1 MPAYFYVQN
10 GEGGNEKWKPIPA
23 FKLDTV
29 ADAMF
34 VTVLA
39 IDSPLP
45 DTPTQEQI
53 ADAKYMGPLYF
64 DLDDRESP
72 ASTAKHAI
80 ELIAKLVELD
90 VRLEDIAIYATGG
103 KGFHIMVPS
112 GCFMVKPPKAG
123 FVRLPAIYKE
133 MAFSLSV
140 TSLDFAVYTAR
151 RGRMFRQPNVRRQN
165 GMYKVRLSLEEL
177 ESIVEAE
184 DGEALYREICS
195 TARPGEAWNS
205 AGGEVA
211 AGLMALFDECRIK
224 VGKKKT
230 VTKKQV
236 NLPASLPSFEAM
248 LRGEGIK
255 EGVGFQKLALQIAI
269 TAHAK
274 NMSEEQLL
282 AAAEGLIQ
290 NHASD
295 GNRYNTPSKRR
306 VELSRMWQY
315 TADNVCYEY
324 SPGAIVSLLSHQA
337 PDLQGIEITAE
348 EASEILAEGPV
359 AEGAEYE
366 HANLVLTRN
375 GAFTLTENGP
385 KQVTA
390 VSFDNVSELVSTETA
405 EVSVLRADVSVA
417 GRKLGTKVFEL
428 DTFNSVSS
436 LNRAVMRFGQSFSGS
451 DVQARGL
458 FMRMVEKAR
467 KSKRRVYTVGR
478 EGLDLL
484 TIPFHDDERLHTP
497 FPVWT
502 DSNRVILPPWA
513 NEIGLNLVFVG
524 FPDERGAYKTDLSAS
539 PALASL
545 PQEQKDTLKEVLKSL
560 LQCQKPSYL
569 GKLVGWMISAVYRM
583 WFHRVYGQF
592 PLLHINGAAG
602 AGKCFAKGTLVIMAD
617 GSYKAVED
625 VVVGDQLL
633 GPDGTVR
640 NVLSLGRG
648 REEMFEISQKSCKPY
663 TVNRSHI
670 LSLKGSEVK
679 KRWLSTG
686 IAPKPGEIVNITVD
700 DYLKSSKSGQKN
712 LKGWKPEAVQFPQ
725 ETVIG
730 LDGYFLGSWLGDGTS
745 SKPQLCKSKHTRMYQ
760 WWVNYAQAH
769 GWGVT
774 HGNSG
779 TCDTLY
785 LTGGEVQ
792 QELRKLGIFGAKA
805 ITTAMRTSSIVFRQ
819 RLLAGLIDSD
829 GTVNNSGYRVDTAL
843 EHIADGIAFVARSL
857 GIRATVW
864 TTHGTTG
871 FSNGK
876 VLTVHHVALSGNV
889 AQLPT
894 LDKVCAE
901 RKQIKDPLVFGIE
914 VKSKG
919 EGDYYGFTV
928 DGDHLFLLDDFT
940 VVHNT
945 GMARLCANFHY
956 YREEPKM
963 VTPGSTAFAITQNA
977 AGSSSIPLI
986 IDEYKPHE
994 MKPEL
999 HDRLKLLMRDAYNNR
1014 VTERGGGT
1022 RDSADY
1028 RSIHAT
1034 NISAPICFIAEAIE
1048 SEPAL
1053 MERVVL
1059 LTLVK
1064 PPVIQ
1069 AQKYFKHFQKAGL
1082 NRHLLGCIG
1091 QYLAAE
1097 AVNTFTLESFREK
1110 FDPIYDDARKQL
1122 MLQEDDDAS
1131 KMSVEAYTAKAS
1143 AKERT
1148 VFNYA
1153 VAKFGLVQLKEVLM
1167 KLYGPELDEFIEPM
1181 IAEAFSNVEELQ
1193 QQTQP
1198 EWLKVLNT
1206 LTHMTRLQVDDP
1218 ARLIKGTDYAIVQV
1232 DGENCLE
1239 IYARACYFKYR
1250 VYMKQGGLKPLYP
1263 SQSAFEH
1270 GLVTLPAL
1278 VSKGVSHSL
1287 MAPGGSHTLSI
1298 EEMRQVGF
1306 IPPEG

>member
-274 NMSEEQLL
+274 NMSEEELL

-290 NHASD
+290 NHSSD

-324 SPGAIVSLLSHQA
+324 SPNAIVSLLSHQA

-602 AGKCFAKGTLVIMAD
+602 AGK
-617 GSYKAVED
+617 
-625 VVVGDQLL
+625 
-633 GPDGTVR
+633 
-640 NVLSLGRG
+640 
-648 REEMFEISQKSCKPY
+648 
-663 TVNRSHI
+663 
-670 LSLKGSEVK
+670 
-679 KRWLSTG
+679 
-686 IAPKPGEIVNITVD
+686 
-700 DYLKSSKSGQKN
+700 
-712 LKGWKPEAVQFPQ
+712 
-725 ETVIG
+725 
-730 LDGYFLGSWLGDGTS
+730 
-745 SKPQLCKSKHTRMYQ
+745 
-760 WWVNYAQAH
+760 
-769 GWGVT
+769 
-774 HGNSG
+774 
-779 TCDTLY
+779 
-785 LTGGEVQ
+785 
-792 QELRKLGIFGAKA
+792 
-805 ITTAMRTSSIVFRQ
+805 
-819 RLLAGLIDSD
+819 
-829 GTVNNSGYRVDTAL
+829 
-843 EHIADGIAFVARSL
+843 
-857 GIRATVW
+857 
-864 TTHGTTG
+864 
-871 FSNGK
+871 
-876 VLTVHHVALSGNV
+876 
-889 AQLPT
+889 
-894 LDKVCAE
+894 
-901 RKQIKDPLVFGIE
+901 
-914 VKSKG
+914 
-919 EGDYYGFTV
+919 
-928 DGDHLFLLDDFT
+928 
-940 VVHNT
+940 T

>member
-103 KGFHIMVPS
+103 KGFHVLVPT

-123 FVRLPAIYKE
+123 FQRLPAIYKE

-140 TSLDFAVYTAR
+140 TSLDFVVYTAR

-165 GMYKVRLSLEEL
+165 GMYKVKITLEEL
-177 ESIVEAE
+177 EAIVESK
-184 DGEALYREICS
+184 DGEALYRTVCS
-195 TARPGEAWNS
+195 AARPGEAWNS

-230 VTKKQV
+230 VSKKQV

-274 NMSEEQLL
+274 SMSEEQLL
-282 AAAEGLIQ
+282 EAAEGLIQ
-290 NHASD
+290 NHSSD
-295 GNRYNTPSKRR
+295 GNRYNTPSKRKI
-306 VELSRMWQY
+306 ELSRMWQY

-324 SPGAIVSLLSHQA
+324 SPNAIVSLLNHQA
-337 PDLQGIEITAE
+337 PDLQGLELTQE
-348 EASEILAEGPV
+348 EAQEILAEGPPT
-359 AEGAEYE
+359 EGAEYE

-428 DTFNSVSS
+428 DTFNSVAS
-436 LNRAVMRFGQSFSGS
+436 LNRTVMRFGQSFSGS

-458 FMRMVEKAR
+458 YMRMVEKAR
-467 KSKRRVYTVGR
+467 KAKRRVYTVGR

-513 NEIGLNLVFVG
+513 NEIGLNLIFVG

-545 PQEQKDTLKEVLKSL
+545 PQEQRETLKDTIKNL
-560 LQCQKPSYL
+560 LQCQKPAYL
-569 GKLVGWMISAVYRM
+569 GKLIGWMIAAIYRM

-592 PLLHINGAAG
+592 PLLHINGSAG
-602 AGKCFAKGTLVIMAD
+602 AGK
-617 GSYKAVED
+617 
-625 VVVGDQLL
+625 
-633 GPDGTVR
+633 
-640 NVLSLGRG
+640 
-648 REEMFEISQKSCKPY
+648 
-663 TVNRSHI
+663 
-670 LSLKGSEVK
+670 
-679 KRWLSTG
+679 
-686 IAPKPGEIVNITVD
+686 
-700 DYLKSSKSGQKN
+700 
-712 LKGWKPEAVQFPQ
+712 
-725 ETVIG
+725 
-730 LDGYFLGSWLGDGTS
+730 
-745 SKPQLCKSKHTRMYQ
+745 
-760 WWVNYAQAH
+760 
-769 GWGVT
+769 
-774 HGNSG
+774 
-779 TCDTLY
+779 
-785 LTGGEVQ
+785 
-792 QELRKLGIFGAKA
+792 
-805 ITTAMRTSSIVFRQ
+805 TAM
-819 RLLAGLIDSD
+819 G
-829 GTVNNSGYRVDTAL
+829 
-843 EHIADGIAFVARSL
+843 
-857 GIRATVW
+857 
-864 TTHGTTG
+864 
-871 FSNGK
+871 
-876 VLTVHHVALSGNV
+876 
-889 AQLPT
+889 
-894 LDKVCAE
+894 
-901 RKQIKDPLVFGIE
+901 
-914 VKSKG
+914 
-919 EGDYYGFTV
+919 
-928 DGDHLFLLDDFT
+928 
-940 VVHNT
+940 
-945 GMARLCANFHY
+945 RLCANFHY

-977 AGSSSIPLI
+977 SGSSSIPLI

-994 MKPEL
+994 MKPET

-1022 RDSADY
+1022 RESADY

-1069 AQKYFKHFQKAGL
+1069 AQRYFKHFQKAGL

-1097 AVNTFTLESFREK
+1097 AVNTFTLENFREK
-1110 FDPIYDDARKQL
+1110 FDPIYDDARRQL
-1122 MLQEDDDAS
+1122 MLQESDDPS

-1153 VAKFGLVQLKEVLM
+1153 VAKFGLLQLKEVLF
-1167 KLYGPELDEFIEPM
+1167 KLYGPELDELVEPM

-1218 ARLIKGTDYAIVQV
+1218 ARLIKGSDYAIVQV
-1232 DGENCLE
+1232 DGESCLE
-1239 IYARACYFKYR
+1239 IYARSCYFKYR
-1250 VYMKQGGLKPLYP
+1250 VYMKQAGLKPLYP

-1278 VSKGVSHSL
+1278 VSKGRSEAL
-1287 MAPGGSHTLSI
+1287 MAPGGSHILSV
-1298 EEMRQVGF
+1298 EEMRQVGY

>member
-211 AGLMALFDECRIK
+211 AGLMALFDECRVK

-274 NMSEEQLL
+274 NMSEEELL
-282 AAAEGLIQ
+282 AAADGLIQ
-290 NHASD
+290 NHSGD
-295 GNRYNTPSKRR
+295 GNRYNTPSKRK

-324 SPGAIVSLLSHQA
+324 SPNAIVSLLSHQA

-467 KSKRRVYTVGR
+467 KYKRRVYTVGR

-539 PALASL
+539 PTLASL
-545 PQEQKDTLKEVLKSL
+545 PQEQKDTLKDVLRNL

-569 GKLVGWMISAVYRM
+569 GKLIGWMIAAIYRM

-602 AGKCFAKGTLVIMAD
+602 AGK
-617 GSYKAVED
+617 
-625 VVVGDQLL
+625 
-633 GPDGTVR
+633 
-640 NVLSLGRG
+640 
-648 REEMFEISQKSCKPY
+648 
-663 TVNRSHI
+663 
-670 LSLKGSEVK
+670 
-679 KRWLSTG
+679 
-686 IAPKPGEIVNITVD
+686 
-700 DYLKSSKSGQKN
+700 
-712 LKGWKPEAVQFPQ
+712 
-725 ETVIG
+725 
-730 LDGYFLGSWLGDGTS
+730 
-745 SKPQLCKSKHTRMYQ
+745 
-760 WWVNYAQAH
+760 
-769 GWGVT
+769 
-774 HGNSG
+774 
-779 TCDTLY
+779 
-785 LTGGEVQ
+785 
-792 QELRKLGIFGAKA
+792 
-805 ITTAMRTSSIVFRQ
+805 TAMS
-819 RLLAGLIDSD
+819 
-829 GTVNNSGYRVDTAL
+829 
-843 EHIADGIAFVARSL
+843 
-857 GIRATVW
+857 
-864 TTHGTTG
+864 
-871 FSNGK
+871 
-876 VLTVHHVALSGNV
+876 
-889 AQLPT
+889 
-894 LDKVCAE
+894 
-901 RKQIKDPLVFGIE
+901 
-914 VKSKG
+914 
-919 EGDYYGFTV
+919 
-928 DGDHLFLLDDFT
+928 
-940 VVHNT
+940 
-945 GMARLCANFHY
+945 RLCANFHY

-1122 MLQEDDDAS
+1122 MLQEDDDSS